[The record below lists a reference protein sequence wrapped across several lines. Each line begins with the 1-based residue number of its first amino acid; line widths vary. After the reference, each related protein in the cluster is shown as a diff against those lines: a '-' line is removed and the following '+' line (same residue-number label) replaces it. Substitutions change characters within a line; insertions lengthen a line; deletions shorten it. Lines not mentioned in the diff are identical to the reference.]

1 MPHDC
6 NYHLDAI
13 TPVPGPNAPMIKFVI
28 LMGRRILVQRRGK
41 GTQNFRS
48 PKHKKRGAVKYI
60 HTKSETPITGRVV
73 DFIHEGGRGTPIA
86 VMDYEDGQRALWLPP
101 EGIFLGDEFQIGDK
115 CEIRVG
121 NTMALKHIP
130 EGTLIY
136 NIEGQ
141 PGDGGK
147 FIRASGTTST
157 LMTRSEGTVS
167 VLFPSGHRKAINP
180 NCRATIGVVAGGGRT
195 TKPFLKAGHKYHL
208 MRTKATNW
216 PVITS
221 SGMNACSHPFGGGR
235 KKTSGRPTT
244 TSRNAPPGR
253 KVGMIAARQSGR
265 KTR

>member
-1 MPHDC
+1 
-6 NYHLDAI
+6 
-13 TPVPGPNAPMIKFVI
+13 
-28 LMGRRILVQRRGK
+28 MGRRILVQRRGK

-60 HTKSETPITGRVV
+60 HTAPNEVISGKVI
-73 DFIHEGGRGTPIA
+73 DFIHEGGRGTPLA
-86 VMDYEDGQRALWLPP
+86 LMDYENGSRTLWLPP
-101 EGIFLGDEFQIGDK
+101 EGIFIGDTFQIGEK
-115 CEIRVG
+115 CPIKVG
-121 NTMALKHIP
+121 NTMALKNIP
-130 EGTLIY
+130 EGSLIY
-136 NIEGQ
+136 NIEQQ

-147 FIRASGTTST
+147 FIRAGGTTAT
-157 LMTRSEGTVS
+157 VMTRSETGVS
-167 VLFPSGHRKAINP
+167 VLLPSGHRKTMNP
-180 NCRATIGVVAGGGRT
+180 NCRATIGVVAGGGIT
-195 TKPFLKAGHKYHL
+195 TKPFMKAGAKFHL
-208 MRTKATNW
+208 MKTKASNW